1 MEWTTPAAIRQQVER
16 FWESGRLLR
25 TGREGQLVFPLKLRF
40 RKPDAAALSDR
51 FDEVRKWIKD
61 LEEGSKAKRD
71 FGYEIQWAQ
80 IKHRTLGY
88 NRVPAA
94 IILPTEDDATR
105 LIGKQSDANCFE
117 RLVEESISR
126 FPALEDW
133 FVRRPFAAL
142 KHAADWDR
150 ILTILTWFADRS
162 GAPLY
167 LRQLEIP
174 GVDTKFIETRKGLLS
189 ELLDKVLPETAAAT
203 PAERSKSF
211 EQRYGLIAKPP
222 LIRFRILDDRLQIQ
236 GLSDLS
242 VPVDQFAQLSI
253 PAEKVFITE
262 NEINGL
268 AFPELPGSLVIFGLG
283 YGVPLLGE
291 AGWLKKKS
299 LYYWGDIDTH
309 GFAILDRLRA
319 NFPEVQA
326 FLMDRETLLAHRGL
340 WVTEESPF
348 EGVLSRLT
356 HWEHSLFSDLK
367 DDVLGDSVR
376 LEQERISFSWFNNA
390 LRALATHQEVGSR
403 KL

>member
-1 MEWTTPAAIRQQVER
+1 M
-16 FWESGRLLR
+16 R
-25 TGREGQLVFPLKLRF
+25 TGGDGQLEFPLKMRF
-40 RKPDAAALSDR
+40 KKPDAAALSDR
-51 FDEVRKWIKD
+51 FDEVRKWIKN
-61 LEEGSKAKRD
+61 LEEGSKATRD

-80 IKHRTLGY
+80 IKHRTLGH

-94 IILPTEDDATR
+94 IILPTKNDATR
-105 LIGKQSDANCFE
+105 LIGKQSEANCFQ

-133 FVRRPFAAL
+133 FARRPFTAL
-142 KHAADWDR
+142 NHADDWDR
-150 ILTILTWFADRS
+150 ILAILTWFADRS

-174 GVDTKFIETRKGLLS
+174 GVDTKFIEARKGLLS
-189 ELLDKVLPETAAAT
+189 ELLDRVLPETAEAT
-203 PAERSKSF
+203 LAGRSKSF
-211 EQRYGLIAKPP
+211 EERYGLIAKPP

-242 VPVDQFAQLSI
+242 VPVDQFVQLSI
-253 PAEKVFITE
+253 PVERVFITE

-268 AFPELPGSLVIFGLG
+268 AFPEIPGSLVIFGLG
-283 YGVPLLGE
+283 YGVPLLAE
-291 AGWLKKKS
+291 AGWLKEKP

-340 WVTEESPF
+340 WVTEEGPY

-356 HWEHSLFSDLK
+356 HSEHSLFRDLK
-367 DDVLGDSVR
+367 DDVMGDSVR
-376 LEQERISFSWFNNA
+376 LEQERISFSWFNSA
-390 LRALATHQEVGSR
+390 LRALAAHQEVGSR